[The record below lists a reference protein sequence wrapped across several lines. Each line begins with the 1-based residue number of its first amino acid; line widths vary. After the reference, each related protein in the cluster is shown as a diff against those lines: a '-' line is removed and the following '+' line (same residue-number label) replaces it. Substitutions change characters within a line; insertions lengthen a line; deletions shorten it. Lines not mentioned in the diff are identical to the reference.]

1 MTTITKS
8 IVNVNPGGM
17 KPVGIVIHNDAG
29 TLTGTGY
36 KSFLANHPLEN
47 GFAHYYVSEGSIL
60 QVQYNDRVAWHTG
73 NQWGNANLIGF
84 EVCQSMNASDAQ
96 FLRNEEETFKLAA
109 EVMQS
114 WGIPINEKT
123 VWLHKELSP
132 TACPHRSWELHGQS
146 IAAVKKYFV
155 SRILYYA
162 NGGKVPAKTATVQKA
177 PAKNTG
183 GWQVNKYGTKW
194 KNEKGTFING
204 SEPIQAYY
212 VGPFIIAKNKA
223 GKLPAKATVKY
234 DEVMIQDGHVWI
246 SYTADDGK
254 RIYLPVRPHVN
265 GVDGKAWG
273 TFK

>member
-1 MTTITKS
+1 MTAITKS
-8 IVNVNPGGM
+8 FVNVNPGGM

-29 TLTGTGY
+29 SLTGVGY
-36 KSFLANHPLEN
+36 KNWLANHPLEN
-47 GFAHYYVSEGSIL
+47 GFAHYYVSEKSIL
-60 QVQYNDRVAWHTG
+60 QAQYNDRIAWHTG

-84 EVCQSMNASDAQ
+84 EVCQSMSANDEQ

-114 WGIPINEKT
+114 WNIPINEKT

-132 TACPHRSWELHGQS
+132 TACPHRSWDLHGKS

-162 NGGKVPAKTATVQKA
+162 NGGKVQTVVKQKA
-177 PAKNTG
+177 PAKVQASV
-183 GWQVNKYGTKW
+183 WKVNQYGTKW
-194 KNEKGTFING
+194 KNETGTFVNG
-204 SEPIQAYY
+204 NEPIQAYY
-212 VGPFIIAKNKA
+212 NGPFRNANHKA
-223 GKLPAKATVKY
+223 GKLPAGASVKY
-234 DEVMIQDGHVWI
+234 DEVMVQDGHTWI
-246 SYTADDGK
+246 AYDATDGK
-254 RIYLPVRPHVN
+254 RIYLPVRTNVN

>member
-1 MTTITKS
+1 MAAITKS
-8 IVNVNPGGM
+8 FVNINPGGM
-17 KPVGIVIHNDAG
+17 KPVGVVIHNDAG
-29 TLTGTGY
+29 SLTGAGY
-36 KSFLANHPLEN
+36 KNWLADHPLEN

-60 QVQYNDRVAWHTG
+60 QAQYNDRVAWHTG

-84 EVCQSMNASDAQ
+84 EVCQSMSASDEQ

-132 TACPHRSWELHGQS
+132 TACPHRSWALHGQS

-162 NGGKVPAKTATVQKA
+162 NGGKVQTIVKQKA
-177 PAKNTG
+177 PAKVQASV
-183 GWQVNKYGTKW
+183 WKVNQYGTKW
-194 KNEKGTFING
+194 KNETGTFVNG
-204 SEPIQAYY
+204 NEPIQAYY
-212 VGPFIIAKNKA
+212 NGPFRNANHKA
-223 GKLPAKATVKY
+223 GKLPAGASVKY
-234 DEVMIQDGHVWI
+234 DEVMVQDGHVWI
-246 SYTADDGK
+246 AYDATDGK
-254 RIYLPVRPHVN
+254 CIYLPVRTNVN
-265 GVDGKAWG
+265 GIDGMAWG